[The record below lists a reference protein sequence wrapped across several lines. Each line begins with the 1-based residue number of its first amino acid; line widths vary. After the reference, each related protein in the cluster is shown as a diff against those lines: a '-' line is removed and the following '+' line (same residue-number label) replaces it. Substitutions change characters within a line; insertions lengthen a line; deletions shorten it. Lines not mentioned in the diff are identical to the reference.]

1 MTNCIYCLEY
11 NFPRKGLQTIEVLF
25 LNLPYFQAYRVAN
38 VILTRQFKV
47 FFDLYSSNLEAT
59 ILI

>member
-1 MTNCIYCLEY
+1 
-11 NFPRKGLQTIEVLF
+11 
-25 LNLPYFQAYRVAN
+25 LPYFQAYRVAN